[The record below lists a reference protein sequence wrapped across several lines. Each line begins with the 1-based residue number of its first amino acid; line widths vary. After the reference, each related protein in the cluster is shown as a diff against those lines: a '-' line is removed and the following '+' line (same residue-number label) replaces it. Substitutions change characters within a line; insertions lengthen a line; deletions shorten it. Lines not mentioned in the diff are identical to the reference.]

1 MFRKVELVK
10 TVYVKGEYP
19 PPLNA
24 EIAFAGRSNVGKS
37 SLLNKLFGIKIAK
50 ISSNP
55 GKTRSINF
63 YNVDNKGYLVDLPG
77 YGFASVSKEEKKKW
91 AELLEDYFINRYSLQ
106 MVFLLID
113 HRHEPQKKDIEMIQ
127 WLKELEIPFMI
138 VLTKLDKVK
147 KSERQKKL
155 NLIRTELAKYGEYL
169 YFPVSSKTGEGIG
182 TLKNEINKFLK

>member
-1 MFRKVELVK
+1 MFNKVELVK
-10 TVYVKGEYP
+10 TVYKKGEYP
-19 PPLNA
+19 SPLNA

-63 YNVDNKGYLVDLPG
+63 YSVNNKGYLVDLPG
-77 YGFASVSKEEKKKW
+77 YGFANVSKEEKKKW
-91 AELLEDYFINRYSLQ
+91 AELLEDYFVNRYSLQ
-106 MVFLLID
+106 MIFLLID
-113 HRHEPQKKDIEMIQ
+113 HRHEPQKKDLEMIQ
-127 WLKELEIPFMI
+127 WLRGLEIPFMI

-155 NLIRTELAKYGEYL
+155 RIIQSELSKYGDYL
-169 YFPVSSKTGEGIG
+169 YFPVSAKTGEGIG
-182 TLKNEINKFLK
+182 ALKNEISKFLK

>member
-1 MFRKVELVK
+1 MFKKVELVK
-10 TVYVKGEYP
+10 TAYVKGDYP
-19 PPLNA
+19 TPLDA

-37 SLLNKLFGIKIAK
+37 SLLNKLFGIRIAK

-63 YNVDNKGYLVDLPG
+63 YNVNNKGYLVDLPG

-91 AELLEDYFINRYSLQ
+91 ANLLEDYFTNRYSLK

-113 HRHEPQKKDIEMIQ
+113 HRHEPQKKDIEMVQ

-138 VLTKLDKVK
+138 VLTKLDKLK

-155 NLIRTELAKYGEYL
+155 NIIKSELSKYGEFL

-182 TLKNEINKFLK
+182 LLKNEIGRYLK

>member
-1 MFRKVELVK
+1 MFKKIELVK
-10 TVYVKGEYP
+10 TVYTKGEYP
-19 PPLNA
+19 PPLDN

-63 YNVDNKGYLVDLPG
+63 YNVDNKGYFVDLPG
-77 YGFASVSKEEKKKW
+77 YGFANVSKEEKKKW
-91 AELLEDYFINRYSLQ
+91 AQLLEDYFVNRYSLQ

-113 HRHEPQKKDIEMIQ
+113 HRHEPQKKDLEMIQ

-138 VLTKLDKVK
+138 VLTKVDKLK
-147 KSERQKKL
+147 KSERMKKL
-155 NLIRTELAKYGEYL
+155 NIIKSTLSKYGDYI
-169 YFPVSSKTGEGIG
+169 YFPVSSNTGEGIG
-182 TLKNEINKFLK
+182 ALKDEIIRLFR

>member
-1 MFRKVELVK
+1 MSNKIELVK
-10 TVYVKGEYP
+10 TAYIKGDYP
-19 PPLNA
+19 PVLNS

-37 SLLNKLFGIKIAK
+37 SLLNKIFGIKIAK

-63 YNVDNKGYLVDLPG
+63 YSVNNKGYLVDLPG

-91 AELLEDYFINRYSLQ
+91 AQLLEDYFTNRYSLQ

-127 WLKELEIPFMI
+127 WLRQLEIPFII
-138 VLTKLDKVK
+138 VLTKLDKLK
-147 KSERQKKL
+147 KSERNKKFK
-155 NLIRTELAKYGEYL
+155 IIQTELSKYGEYL

-182 TLKNEINKFLK
+182 LLKNEIYKYLK

>member
-1 MFRKVELVK
+1 MFKKVELIK
-10 TVYVKGEYP
+10 TAYMKGDYP

-91 AELLEDYFINRYSLQ
+91 ANLLEDYFVNRYSLQ

-127 WLKELEIPFMI
+127 WLRELKIPFMI

-155 NLIRTELAKYGEYL
+155 NLIKSVLSGYGEYL

-182 TLKNEINKFLK
+182 LLKNEISKFLK

>member
-1 MFRKVELVK
+1 MFKKIELVK
-10 TVYVKGEYP
+10 TAYTKGDYP
-19 PPLNA
+19 PILNA

-77 YGFASVSKEEKKKW
+77 YGFANVSKSEKKKW
-91 AELLEDYFINRYSLQ
+91 ADLMEDYFKNRYSLQ

-138 VLTKLDKVK
+138 VLTKLDKLKKNERVK
-147 KSERQKKL
+147 QL
-155 NLIRTELAKYGEYL
+155 NLIKSHLSKYGDYI

-182 TLKNEINKFLK
+182 QLKNEIIKFLK

>member
-1 MFRKVELVK
+1 MFKKINLTK
-10 TVYVKGEYP
+10 TAYSIGDYP
-19 PPLNA
+19 PPLDF

-63 YNVDNKGYLVDLPG
+63 YNIDNKGYLVDLPG
-77 YGFASVSKEEKKKW
+77 YGFASVSKEEKKNWEK
-91 AELLEDYFINRYSLQ
+91 LLEDYFTNRYSLK

-127 WLKELEIPFMI
+127 WLRELEMPFMI
-138 VLTKLDKVK
+138 ILTKLDKLK
-147 KSERQKKL
+147 QSERRKKYEI
-155 NLIRTELAKYGEYL
+155 IRREISKYGEYI

-182 TLKNEINKFLK
+182 ELKQEISKYLK

>member
-1 MFRKVELVK
+1 MFKKIELVK
-10 TVYVKGEYP
+10 TVYTKGEYP
-19 PPLNA
+19 PPFDN

-77 YGFASVSKEEKKKW
+77 YGFANVSKEEKKKW
-91 AELLEDYFINRYSLQ
+91 AQLLEDYFVNRYSLQ

-113 HRHEPQKKDIEMIQ
+113 HRHEPQKKDLEMIQ
-127 WLKELEIPFMI
+127 WLKELGIPFMI
-138 VLTKLDKVK
+138 VLTKVDKVK
-147 KSERQKKL
+147 KSERIKKL
-155 NLIRTELAKYGEYL
+155 NIIKSTLSKYGDYI
-169 YFPVSSKTGEGIG
+169 YFPVSSNTGEGIG
-182 TLKNEINKFLK
+182 DLKNEIIRLFR

>member
-1 MFRKVELVK
+1 MFKKVELIK
-10 TVYVKGEYP
+10 TAYIKGDYP
-19 PPLNA
+19 PPLKS

-63 YNVDNKGYLVDLPG
+63 YNVNNKGYLVDLPG
-77 YGFASVSKEEKKKW
+77 YGFANVSKAEKKKW
-91 AELLEDYFINRYSLQ
+91 ADLLEDYFTNRYSLQ
-106 MVFLLID
+106 MIFLLID

-138 VLTKLDKVK
+138 ILTKLDKLK

-155 NLIRTELAKYGEYL
+155 NIIKSSLSKFGEFI

-182 TLKNEINKFLK
+182 LLKNEIERYIK

>member
-1 MFRKVELVK
+1 M
-10 TVYVKGEYP
+10 
-19 PPLNA
+19 
-24 EIAFAGRSNVGKS
+24 
-37 SLLNKLFGIKIAK
+37 
-50 ISSNP
+50 
-55 GKTRSINF
+55 
-63 YNVDNKGYLVDLPG
+63 PG

-169 YFPVSSKTGEGIG
+169 YFPVSSKNGEGIG